1 MTQLTEITD
10 YMQHALAKDNTG
22 HSVDHINRVVALA
35 NQILIHEPS
44 ANQFIVRAAALLHD
58 VYDDKLFTTEAE
70 ALAAK
75 KNLITFLQAIQVS
88 RVEITEM
95 IQIIDNMSWFK
106 SIEGNAEPLGI
117 NGQIV
122 QDADRLEAMGAIA
135 ITRAITYGAVKNR
148 VLYDPA
154 IMPRTPK
161 SKAQYRHDDST
172 TINHFYEKLLLIK
185 DHLNTETARQI
196 AISRHQFMLDFL
208 AQFKAEWDLLK

>member
-161 SKAQYRHDDST
+161 SKAQYRQDDST

-185 DHLNTETARQI
+185 DRLNTETARQI
-196 AISRHQFMLDFL
+196 ATSRHQFMLDFL

>member
-1 MTQLTEITD
+1 MTQLTEITN
-10 YMQHALAKDNTG
+10 YMQHVLAKDNTG

-44 ANQFIVRAAALLHD
+44 ANPFIIRAAALLHD
-58 VYDDKLFTTEAE
+58 VYDDKLFTTEAA

-88 RVEITEM
+88 HVEITAI
-95 IQIIDNMSWFK
+95 IQIIDNMSWSK
-106 SIEGNAEPLGI
+106 SIEGNAEPLDV

-135 ITRAITYGAVKNR
+135 MTRAITYGAVKNR
-148 VLYDPA
+148 VLYDPT

-161 SKAQYRHDDST
+161 SKAQYRQDDST

>member
-35 NQILIHEPS
+35 DKILRDEPK
-44 ANQFIVRAAALLHD
+44 ANPFIVRAAALLHD

-70 ALAAK
+70 ALGAK
-75 KNLITFLQAIQVS
+75 KDLINFLKTIQVS
-88 RVEITEM
+88 PGSITEI
-95 IQIIDNMSWFK
+95 IQIIDNMSWSK
-106 SIEGNAEPLGI
+106 SLEGHAEPLDI

-122 QDADRLEAMGAIA
+122 QDADRLEAIGAIA

-148 VLYDPA
+148 VLYDPSIA
-154 IMPRTPK
+154 PRTAK
-161 SKAQYRHDDST
+161 NKAEYRNDDST

-185 DHLNTETARQI
+185 DRLNTETAHQI
-196 AISRHQFMLDFL
+196 ATSRQQFMLDFL
-208 AQFKAEWDLLK
+208 EQFKSEWDLLK